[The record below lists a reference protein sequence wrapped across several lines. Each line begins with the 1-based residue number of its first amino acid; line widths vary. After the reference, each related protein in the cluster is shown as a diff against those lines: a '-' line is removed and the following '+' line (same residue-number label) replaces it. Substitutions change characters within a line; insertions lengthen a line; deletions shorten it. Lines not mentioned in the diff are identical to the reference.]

1 MEDYIE
7 YQKYISSIDNV
18 NSAYQACE
26 FQLLKTKGIYKVLR
40 ADNTLTVGYNIYE
53 ISKTNLTALMD
64 ELGLRPIQSTS
75 KGILT
80 KWLDKIAKTNQESF
94 NSKRLDCC
102 DLNN

>member
-26 FQLLKTKGIYKVLR
+26 FQLLKTTGIYKVFR
-40 ADNTLTVGYNIYE
+40 TDNTLTVGYNIYE
-53 ISKTNLTALMD
+53 ISQPKLTALMD
-64 ELGLRPIQSTS
+64 EMGLKPFQNAQ
-75 KGILT
+75 KGILA
-80 KWLDKIAKTNQESF
+80 KWVDKIAKTNQNSF